1 MTLSRYQCRQWMH
14 SSVIQT
20 CTRSSLSKNTSYDIY
35 IYIYIHKNHA
45 YAIRAGKASIN
56 RSSSYDNAY
65 CEKCVSCCI
74 FVCVCSVI
82 SGDLASIVVLCIT
95 HTCSV
100 HGASNSGRF
109 KHVRRI

>member
-56 RSSSYDNAY
+56 MKVMEAKFKIIDSSN
-65 CEKCVSCCI
+65 CGG
-74 FVCVCSVI
+74 
-82 SGDLASIVVLCIT
+82 SGS
-95 HTCSV
+95 
-100 HGASNSGRF
+100 SGGSL
-109 KHVRRI
+109 